1 MKLSWRRPRLLLS
14 AVVAAGAL
22 AGLTVAAAPAYAAG
36 PHITVIGGPGE
47 IMVQG
52 GGFNAD
58 ATVRIE
64 ALTPDLS
71 KTLDTMYVQANWI
84 GYLDAPVYLNDLG
97 GYTGKV
103 WVAADGA
110 PGPTAWA
117 STQVSAAP
125 VITAESDAPNDGGP
139 CDGPEAGTVAVW
151 GWNFQPGATVRI
163 ELLSGDLATVM
174 DTRYATIDQYGYLLY
189 QEPPDW
195 APYRLNLTHGYNGP
209 VAVVVDEYYPYGQ
222 TTWTSLFR
230 AC

>member
-22 AGLTVAAAPAYAAG
+22 SGLTVAAAPAYAAG
-36 PHITVIGGPGE
+36 QHITVIGGPGE
-47 IMVQG
+47 VLVQG
-52 GGFNAD
+52 GGFLGN

-71 KTLDTMYVQANWI
+71 KVLDTIYVKANWI
-84 GYLDAPVYLNDLG
+84 GYLDDYTYLNDFR

-103 WVAADGA
+103 LVAADGA

-125 VITAESDAPNDGGP
+125 GIIAKNTIDNHGW
-139 CDGPEAGTVAVW
+139 CDGVVTVW
-151 GWNFQPGATVRI
+151 GYNFQPHATVRI

-174 DTRYATIDQYGYLLY
+174 DTIYATIDQYGYLLY
-189 QEPPDW
+189 QLPPDQT
-195 APYRLNLTHGYNGP
+195 PYSLNLTYGYDGP
-209 VAVVVDEYYPYGQ
+209 VAVVVDEYYPFNQ
-222 TTWTSLFR
+222 TAWAGLYR

>member
-47 IMVQG
+47 ILVQG
-52 GGFNAD
+52 SGFNAH
-58 ATVRIE
+58 ASVRIE

-71 KTLDTMYVQANWI
+71 KVLDTIYVTADWL
-84 GYLDAPVYLNDLG
+84 GYLDQYTYLNDFG
-97 GYTGKV
+97 GYKGNV

-125 VITAESDAPNDGGP
+125 VIIAKNTITNYGW
-139 CDGPEAGTVAVW
+139 CDGVVTVW
-151 GWNFQPGATVRI
+151 GYDFQPYATVRI
-163 ELLSGDLATVM
+163 ELLSSDLATM
-174 DTRYATIDQYGYLLY
+174 DTTYATIDKYGFLLY
-189 QEPPDW
+189 QPPQT
-195 APYRLNLTHGYNGP
+195 PYSLNLTSGYNGP
-209 VAVVVDEYYPYGQ
+209 VWVVVDEYYPFNQ
-222 TTWTSLFR
+222 TTWAGLSR

>member
-1 MKLSWRRPRLLLS
+1 M
-14 AVVAAGAL
+14 
-22 AGLTVAAAPAYAAG
+22 AAAPAYAAG
-36 PHITVIGGPGE
+36 PQITVIGGPGE
-47 IMVQG
+47 ILVQG

-71 KTLDTMYVQANWI
+71 KVLDTIYVQANWI

-97 GYTGKV
+97 GYTGQV

-117 STQVSAAP
+117 STHVSATPA
-125 VITAESDAPNDGGP
+125 IIALSDASNCSGP
-139 CDGPEAGTVAVW
+139 RAGTVSVS

-163 ELLSGDLATVM
+163 ELLSGNLATGM
-174 DTRYATIDQYGYLLY
+174 DTRYATIDQNGYLLY

-195 APYRLNLTHGYNGP
+195 APYVLNLTSGYSGP
-209 VAVVVDEYYPYGQ
+209 AAVVVDEYYPYNQ
-222 TTWTSLFR
+222 ETWTGVAW

>member
-1 MKLSWRRPRLLLS
+1 
-14 AVVAAGAL
+14 
-22 AGLTVAAAPAYAAG
+22 
-36 PHITVIGGPGE
+36 
-47 IMVQG
+47 
-52 GGFNAD
+52 
-58 ATVRIE
+58 
-64 ALTPDLS
+64 
-71 KTLDTMYVQANWI
+71 
-84 GYLDAPVYLNDLG
+84 
-97 GYTGKV
+97 
-103 WVAADGA
+103 VAADGA

-125 VITAESDAPNDGGP
+125 GITAKSDAANECEGP
-139 CDGPEAGTVAVW
+139 TAGTVAVW

-174 DTRYATIDQYGYLLY
+174 DTRYATIDPYGYLIS

-195 APYRLNLTHGYNGP
+195 APYRLNLTHGYAGP